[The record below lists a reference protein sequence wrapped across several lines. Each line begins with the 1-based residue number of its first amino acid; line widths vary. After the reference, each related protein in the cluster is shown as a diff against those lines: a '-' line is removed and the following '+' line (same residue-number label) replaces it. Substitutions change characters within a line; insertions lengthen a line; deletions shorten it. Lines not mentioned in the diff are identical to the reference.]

1 MTTVYLGMGSNL
13 GDRLRFLDT
22 AIEKLDVLP
31 GIQLK
36 KISSIMENPPLLGGP
51 EQGPFLNLVIELE
64 SELKPKEL
72 LQQIQ
77 KIENEGGRQRGVFW
91 GPRTIDIDILF
102 YGNEVIITPELKA
115 EGDYRELARETCRAA
130 E

>member
-1 MTTVYLGMGSNL
+1 MATVFLGMGSNL
-13 GDRLRFLDT
+13 GDRHRYLDT

-31 GIQLK
+31 GVQLK

-64 SELKPKEL
+64 SELKPKKL

-77 KIENEGGRQRGVFW
+77 K
-91 GPRTIDIDILF
+91 TIREILV
-102 YGNEVIITPELKA
+102 VIF
-115 EGDYRELARETCRAA
+115 R
-130 E
+130 